1 MIRRYAAATL
11 IALGCLLGLTSIAAP
26 APTSTAEAA
35 PAGLVW
41 QIDGPKGRVYIAGS
55 MHLLRRDRP
64 ALPPAIEAAYR
75 EAESLVMEIDAD
87 AVDEQQTAALMLRTA
102 SFADGRSLPL
112 VTGPE
117 RWQIVRTLLAKA
129 QVPEPF
135 AASLEPWGVTILLT
149 TIEYA
154 RLGFDPEL
162 GVEKQ
167 LQQRAAR
174 DKKDIGG
181 LETAKFQLSLLDS
194 LPLDEQLQLLD
205 LTLAEL
211 DDMPSMVDEL
221 YAAWRSGDVRRL
233 DEFLLEGYRETP
245 KLYDDL
251 VDRRNRNWV
260 PQVKALLERGED
272 TLVVVGALHLVG
284 ERGLI
289 ALLEREGLQP
299 RPYRP

>member
-1 MIRRYAAATL
+1 MTRPCAVGVL
-11 IALGCLLGLTSIAAP
+11 LALGCLLGFSSVARPTVAAN
-26 APTSTAEAA
+26 AI

-41 QIDGPKGRVYIAGS
+41 QIDGPKGRVYLAGS

-64 ALPPAIEAAYR
+64 ALPPAIDAAYR

-87 AVDEQQTAALMLRTA
+87 ALDEQKMAALMLRTS
-102 SFADGRSLPL
+102 SFTDGRSLPL
-112 VTGPE
+112 VAGE
-117 RWQIVRTLLAKA
+117 NRWKIVRDLLAKA
-129 QVPEPF
+129 QVPEAF
-135 AASLEPWGVTILLT
+135 AASLEPWGATILLT
-149 TIEYA
+149 TLEYA

-174 DKKDIGG
+174 DQKEIDG
-181 LETAKFQLSLLDS
+181 LETAEFQLSLLDS
-194 LPLDEQLQLLD
+194 LPLAKQLQLLD
-205 LTLAEL
+205 VTLAEL
-211 DDMPSMVDEL
+211 DDMPSMVDDL

-233 DEFLLEGYRETP
+233 DELLLEGYRETP
-245 KLYDDL
+245 NLYDDL

-260 PQVKALLERGED
+260 PQVKALLERDED

-289 ALLEREGLQP
+289 GLLEREGLRP

>member
-1 MIRRYAAATL
+1 MTRPCAVGVL
-11 IALGCLLGLTSIAAP
+11 LALGCLLGFSSVARPTVAAN
-26 APTSTAEAA
+26 AI

-41 QIDGPKGRVYIAGS
+41 QIDGPKGRVYLAGS

-64 ALPPAIEAAYR
+64 ALPPAIDAAYR

-87 AVDEQQTAALMLRTA
+87 ALDEQKMAALMLRTS
-102 SFADGRSLPL
+102 SFTDGRSLPL
-112 VTGPE
+112 VAGE
-117 RWQIVRTLLAKA
+117 DRWKIVRDLLAKA
-129 QVPEPF
+129 QVPEAF
-135 AASLEPWGVTILLT
+135 AASLEPWGATILLT
-149 TIEYA
+149 TLEYA

-174 DKKDIGG
+174 DQKEIDG
-181 LETAKFQLSLLDS
+181 LETAEFQLSLLDS
-194 LPLDEQLQLLD
+194 LPLAKQLQLLD
-205 LTLAEL
+205 VTLAEL
-211 DDMPSMVDEL
+211 DDMPSMVDDL

-233 DEFLLEGYRETP
+233 DELLLEGYRETP
-245 KLYDDL
+245 NLYDDL

-260 PQVKALLERGED
+260 PQVKALLERDED

-289 ALLEREGLQP
+289 GLLEREGLRP